1 MPDRTRW
8 GAVLVLLIAGV
19 IVALQIGKAAIALP
33 ALQRDL
39 MLSLAVA
46 SWVVGAYGVL
56 GAVAGLPAG
65 IASSLFT
72 ARSALLWGLV
82 AAGIGSLAGAFAESG
97 VFLIASR
104 VLEGCGFL
112 AATLAIPRLLRAVTA
127 AQDQTL
133 VLPLFG
139 AYLPTGAVLR
149 GQAAGGR
156 GRAERAGVG
165 YSDVRGRC

>member
-8 GAVLVLLIAGV
+8 GAVFVLLIAGV

-39 MLSLAVA
+39 MLSLGVA
-46 SWVVGAYGVL
+46 SWMVGAYGVL

-82 AAGIGSLAGAFAESG
+82 AAGLGSLGGAFAESG
-97 VFLIASR
+97 RAFDREPRGGGLR
-104 VLEGCGFL
+104 VPGGD
-112 AATLAIPRLLRAVTA
+112 TGHSTA
-127 AQDQTL
+127 
-133 VLPLFG
+133 
-139 AYLPTGAVLR
+139 
-149 GQAAGGR
+149 AAGGNSAR
-156 GRAERAGVG
+156 RTRR
-165 YSDVRGRC
+165 SFCRCSEPICRPARC